1 MSKVVINSMDRKT
14 NNVDQWLYTVDNPD
28 ESVFIVN
35 IFGDDINNL
44 EVNLYTVPPDKR
56 HGNWHDE
63 MVQIDHVGPTGAET
77 NLTGGNL

>member
-44 EVNLYTVPPDKR
+44 EVNLYTVPPEVGSSTATHPMETKR
-56 HGNWHDE
+56 KVGCVDF
-63 MVQIDHVGPTGAET
+63 VQ
-77 NLTGGNL
+77 